1 MKFMKVWLLIG
12 MGFGV
17 VTAPAAEL
25 FDMAAIR
32 DASTLDVKVLKD
44 WYPVRGEVMT
54 RQKLITIRVGELVP
68 GKEYRLP
75 VRLIVPHDRKAKG
88 PWPYGHVVQ
97 STVLVTGI
105 PSQEPVRPHEWLL
118 ASVGSLLPHEQD
130 TNPSTPSRRA

>member
-1 MKFMKVWLLIG
+1 MKVWLLIG

-88 PWPYGHVVQ
+88 FTLPAAISCAICRMIFHRADWMQ
-97 STVLVTGI
+97 SYCG
-105 PSQEPVRPHEWLL
+105 EE
-118 ASVGSLLPHEQD
+118 
-130 TNPSTPSRRA
+130 

>member
-75 VRLIVPHDRKAKG
+75 VRLIVPCLL
-88 PWPYGHVVQ
+88 YT
-97 STVLVTGI
+97 S
-105 PSQEPVRPHEWLL
+105 PSPRDQR
-118 ASVGSLLPHEQD
+118 GSRM
-130 TNPSTPSRRA
+130 PSSA

>member
-1 MKFMKVWLLIG
+1 MKFMKAWLLIG

-54 RQKLITIRVGELVP
+54 Q
-68 GKEYRLP
+68 
-75 VRLIVPHDRKAKG
+75 
-88 PWPYGHVVQ
+88 Q
-97 STVLVTGI
+97 
-105 PSQEPVRPHEWLL
+105 
-118 ASVGSLLPHEQD
+118 
-130 TNPSTPSRRA
+130 

>member
-1 MKFMKVWLLIG
+1 MKFTKVWLLIG
-12 MGFGV
+12 MGLGV

-68 GKEYRLP
+68 GK
-75 VRLIVPHDRKAKG
+75 
-88 PWPYGHVVQ
+88 
-97 STVLVTGI
+97 GI
-105 PSQEPVRPHEWLL
+105 PITCAVDCTTRPQGQGL
-118 ASVGSLLPHEQD
+118 SPYRR
-130 TNPSTPSRRA
+130 PSAAQYAE

>member
-1 MKFMKVWLLIG
+1 MKYIKVWFVMVLGLG
-12 MGFGV
+12 A
-17 VTAPAAEL
+17 VTAQAVEL

-75 VRLIVPHDRKAKG
+75 VRFIVPHDRKA
-88 PWPYGHVVQ
+88 
-97 STVLVTGI
+97 
-105 PSQEPVRPHEWLL
+105 
-118 ASVGSLLPHEQD
+118 
-130 TNPSTPSRRA
+130 